1 MFEFFPASLC
11 LCALVPCATGASAML
26 KAASWFDT
34 APCEAVVTRE
44 WGTTDAGNS
53 PTQTFAATAGAAGL
67 PKQGGILDDPV
78 VND

>member
-1 MFEFFPASLC
+1 
-11 LCALVPCATGASAML
+11 ML